1 MEKSISSQPAVEIR
15 QLRKTYDKGTVV
27 AIKGLDLSVGRGELL
42 ALIGPD
48 GAGKTS
54 LFRILATLI
63 LPDAGQ
69 VEVLGYDVVK
79 DFQSLRLITGYMPG
93 RFALY
98 QDLTVLENL
107 SFFATV
113 FNTTIEANYDL
124 IKDIYVQLEPFKH
137 RRASQLSG
145 GMKQKL
151 ALCCTLVHKPSI
163 LLLDEPTTGVD
174 PVSRQEFWDILS
186 KLKDDGMTM
195 IVSTPYMDEAR
206 RCDRIAMMD
215 RGELLDISTPEAL
228 IHGFGKPLYAI
239 QSDRMF
245 ALLQDLRK
253 YPVTDT
259 CFAFGEAHHVTF
271 RKPIQVDDLRG
282 YLQMQGHHHVDIAQ
296 IQPTVED
303 CFMDQLAS

>member
-1 MEKSISSQPAVEIR
+1 MEKSISSNPAVII
-15 QLRKTYDKGTVV
+15 QGLRKTYENKSVT
-27 AIKGLDLSVGRGELL
+27 AIKHLDLSVGDGELL

-63 LPDAGQ
+63 LPDEGM
-69 VEVLGYDVVK
+69 VRVLGHDVVR
-79 DFQSLRLITGYMPG
+79 DFEALRLITGYMPG

-113 FNTTIEANYDL
+113 FNTTIEENYDL
-124 IKDIYVQLEPFKH
+124 IKDIYGQLEPFKH

-174 PVSRQEFWDILS
+174 PVSRQEFWDILG
-186 KLKDDGMTM
+186 KLKEEGMTM

-206 RCDRIAMMD
+206 RCDRIAMMHH
-215 RGELLDISTPEAL
+215 GELLDISTPDDL
-228 IHGFGKPLYAI
+228 ISSFGKPLYAV

-253 YPVTDT
+253 YDATDT

-271 RKPIQVDDLRG
+271 KKPIEPADLNG
-282 YLQMQGHHHVDIAQ
+282 YLQMQGHHHIDIQ
-296 IQPTVED
+296 RIQPTVED